1 MFETKRIEVPS
12 GSTLTPIAHTR
23 MAEMSADGWEL
34 VAVVGS
40 AATHYLYYQRE
51 KVDQIDAPS
60 PPPGRKPLN
69 VGRAE
74 VRRVKQTGVM
84 A

>member
-12 GSTLTPIAHTR
+12 GSTLTEIVDER
-23 MAEMSADGWEL
+23 MAQMSVDGWQL

-51 KVDQIDAPS
+51 IELPA
-60 PPPGRKPLN
+60 KPAKKGKAD
-69 VGRAE
+69 V
-74 VRRVKQTGVM
+74 
-84 A
+84 